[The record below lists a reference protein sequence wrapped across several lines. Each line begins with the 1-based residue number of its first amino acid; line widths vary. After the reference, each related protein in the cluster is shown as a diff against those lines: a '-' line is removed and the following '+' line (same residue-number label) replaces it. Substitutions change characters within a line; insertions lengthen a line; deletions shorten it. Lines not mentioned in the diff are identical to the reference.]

1 VAAPADPARIALV
14 TGASGGIGGA
24 IALEL
29 ARAGHDVVVHYR
41 GGAETA
47 AALVNEISAL
57 GRRTVALQADV
68 GKAED
73 VERLFKEAQDA
84 LGAVDVLV
92 NNAGITRDGLILR
105 MSDADWDAVLD
116 TNLRSAFMCTRAAVR
131 GMIRRRWGRIINIT
145 SVVAIA
151 GNPGQA
157 NYVAAKA
164 GLIGL
169 TKSVA
174 KEVATRGVT
183 VNAVA
188 PGFIE
193 TSMTRDL
200 GEELRNAVMQQ
211 IPVNRFGAAEEVAP
225 LVAFLASP
233 AASYITGQVINVD
246 GGMVMA

>member
-1 VAAPADPARIALV
+1 MSDARVALV
-14 TGASGGIGGA
+14 TGAGRGIGRA
-24 IALEL
+24 IAVEL
-29 ARAGHDVVVHYR
+29 ARAGHDVAVNYR
-41 GGAETA
+41 GSA
-47 AALVNEISAL
+47 AAAAAVVGEIEAL
-57 GRRTVALQADV
+57 GRRAVAIQADV
-68 GKAED
+68 SLLPE
-73 VERLFKEAQDA
+73 VERLFKGTEQT
-84 LGAVDVLV
+84 LGPVDVLV
-92 NNAGITRDGLILR
+92 NNAGITRDGLLPR
-105 MSDADWDAVLD
+105 MSDADWDEVLD
-116 TNLRSAFMCTRAAVR
+116 TNLRAAFLCMRAAIR
-131 GMIRRRWGRIINIT
+131 GMLRRHWGRIINIT

-157 NYVAAKA
+157 NYAAAKA

-174 KEVATRGVT
+174 KEVATRNIT

-193 TSMTRDL
+193 TDMTRSLPD
-200 GEELRNAVMQQ
+200 AVSAAVLQQ

-233 AASYITGQVINVD
+233 AASYITGQVIHVD